1 MRTAHG
7 INALGKLPHEELRAN
22 ATQRL
27 SRPRRTQHTPACDSA
42 KGQEK
47 RRVRPT
53 SSPKDCHLRGKAEE
67 EGGCTGE
74 QMGNTNCLPSHGKE
88 KTNPVRQE
96 TLRTDLPPF
105 CFPPQV
111 RTRNEPWD
119 AAAPRMELHCRF
131 QKMPKSEGVH
141 VNASHR

>member
-7 INALGKLPHEELRAN
+7 INALGKLPHEELWAN

-47 RRVRPT
+47 RQVRPT
-53 SSPKDCHLRGKAEE
+53 INSKNCNLRGKTEKAA
-67 EGGCTGE
+67 GCPGE

-105 CFPPQV
+105 CSPPKHV
-111 RTRNEPWD
+111 HAMSPG
-119 AAAPRMELHCRF
+119 
-131 QKMPKSEGVH
+131 MPQRQEWSYIADFRKCLKAKGCI
-141 VNASHR
+141 